1 MAKYRL
7 LAGVLFVLSAMA
19 CTPRNEGFTVRGE
32 FTDATEDFQLMVS
45 ENIPEMKSWFID
57 TIDVINGKFTYTGK
71 LEHPE
76 MMVFSLM
83 QGENFLGSFGVLMDN
98 SNVTIAGSVKDLS
111 SVKIEGCKVNDAFV
125 RIMKEG
131 EAVFEKFNQ
140 LQVKRSE
147 ALKTDKQLYAALAK
161 DYDAAYEKIK
171 EHVLS
176 AENYSTNRA
185 IPYIIFSNFNVTRPA
200 MLEELLTA
208 LDSSLYD
215 DPYIKHLSADLA
227 REKKVGVGSMAFD
240 FELPDVKGN
249 MFKLSDYRGKY
260 VLIEFTA
267 SWCGW
272 CKKEIPYLQQLYK
285 ETKGKNLEMLTIYVD
300 KDRNMWLNDM
310 KEHPLP
316 WTVLCD
322 LKALDG
328 PVPKGYNVH
337 GIPAIF
343 LIAPDGTIKAKG
355 LRGEYMIKTVKELL
369 DK

>member
-1 MAKYRL
+1 MLPGVL
-7 LAGVLFVLSAMA
+7 LAFGVAS
-19 CTPRNEGFTVRGE
+19 CTPKSEGFTVRGE
-32 FTDATEDFQLMVS
+32 LTDATENFQLMVS
-45 ENIPEMKSWFID
+45 ENIPVMKSWFID
-57 TIDVINGKFTYTGK
+57 TIDVVNGKFTYTGK

-76 MMVFSLM
+76 MMVFTVM
-83 QGENFLGSFGVLMDN
+83 EGGNFLGSFGILMDN
-98 SNVTIAGSVKDLS
+98 SDIKITGSMNDLS
-111 SVKIEGCKVNDAFV
+111 TMKIEGGKANDAFN
-125 RIMKEG
+125 RIMEQG
-131 EAVFEKFNQ
+131 DPVFAAFNQ
-140 LQVKRSE
+140 VQQKRNE
-147 ALKTDKQLYAALAK
+147 AFKTDKQLYEALA
-161 DYDAAYEKIK
+161 DEYNAAYEKIK

-176 AENYSTNRA
+176 AENYSTNSA

-208 LDSSLYD
+208 LDSSQYD

-227 REKKVGVGSMAFD
+227 REKKVGIGATVFD
-240 FELPDVKGN
+240 FELPDAEGK

-285 ETKGKNLEMLTIYVD
+285 ETKGKNIEMFTVYVD
-300 KDRNMWLNDM
+300 KDKDAWLNDM
-310 KEHPLP
+310 KEHSLP

-328 PVPKGYNVH
+328 PAPKGYNVH

-355 LRGEYMIKTVKELL
+355 LRGEQMIKTVKELL